1 MPDHANQ
8 HAPPKASPTEVFAVF
23 LKLGLTC
30 FGGPIAHLGY
40 FRTEFVERRRWLDDA
55 AYADLVALCQFLPG
69 PASSQV
75 GFALGLMRAGGL
87 GAVAAFIGFTL
98 PSALLLLAFAQIV
111 PLLSGPL
118 AMGAIAGLKIV
129 AVAIVAQAVL
139 GMARS
144 LCPDSIRAG
153 IAVGAVVCLAAFPG
167 VWGMLGAIALGAMA
181 GATLIRPELGAQNTS
196 TAIAVTKGQSIG
208 ALIAFV
214 GMIALLPLLAD
225 LSQLF
230 AMLDGFVRAGALVFG
245 GGHVVLPLLEAETV
259 ARGWVS
265 TDDFLAGYAA
275 AQAVP
280 GPLFTFA
287 TYLGA
292 VQGPAPNGLAGALIA
307 SLAIFAP
314 GFLILIAA
322 LPYWAKL
329 RSLPA
334 AQALM
339 RGANAAVVGVLGA
352 ALYDP
357 VFSSAIGDLGDLA
370 LAIACFVMLIAWRVP
385 PWLVVLIAAIAGA
398 GLALVGG

>member
-1 MPDHANQ
+1 
-8 HAPPKASPTEVFAVF
+8 
-23 LKLGLTC
+23 
-30 FGGPIAHLGY
+30 
-40 FRTEFVERRRWLDDA
+40 
-55 AYADLVALCQFLPG
+55 
-69 PASSQV
+69 
-75 GFALGLMRAGGL
+75 MRAGGL

-98 PSALLLLAFAQIV
+98 PSALLLLAFAQIM

-144 LCPDSIRAG
+144 LCPDGIRAG

-167 VWGMLGAIALGAMA
+167 VWGMLGAIVLGAMA
-181 GATLIRPELGAQNTS
+181 GAALIRPEIGAASS
-196 TAIAVTKGQSIG
+196 TPAIAVTKGQGIG
-208 ALIAFV
+208 AMIAFV

-230 AMLDGFVRAGALVFG
+230 AILDGFVRSGALVFG

-292 VQGPAPNGLAGALIA
+292 VQEPAPNGLAGALIA

-357 VFSSAIGDLGDLA
+357 VFSSAIDGRGDLA
-370 LAIACFVMLIAWRVP
+370 LALACFVMLIAWRMP

-398 GLALVGG
+398 GLALVG